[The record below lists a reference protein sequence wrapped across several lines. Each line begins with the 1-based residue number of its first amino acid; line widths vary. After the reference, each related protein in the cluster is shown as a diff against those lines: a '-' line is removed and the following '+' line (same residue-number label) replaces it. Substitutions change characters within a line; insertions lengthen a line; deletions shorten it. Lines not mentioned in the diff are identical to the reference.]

1 MEKEALR
8 NEFIRLTNLETI
20 KDCMDLFDIFLEH
33 FWNVINIHHHD
44 KVYSY
49 ADKDAKIINQMM
61 FTKLTHIKKLVEGV
75 GYTAKNGDKLNA
87 IIDPTIIA
95 SLTRNV
101 YETTSLF
108 NLIFRNTKTT
118 DEKAIIYG
126 LWVLS
131 GLKYRQRFASS
142 ATTPENIE
150 KIEDE
155 KKEIAKIETEIRET
169 ALYKSLDAKNQAKI
183 ETKIKDKDFK
193 IKFDGK
199 EVTFLNW
206 QDMCDVMELNK
217 DLFDNIYTYFSLY
230 SHPSQVAVFQFENM
244 FSRDK
249 EEYIELT
256 STNLKYCF
264 SLLSVFIADYINLFP
279 EVKNTFEKLEVHKQI
294 AIDSHNRLLR
304 GEKFLINDAMTN
316 LE

>member
-8 NEFIRLTNLETI
+8 KEFIRLTNLETI

-33 FWNVINIHHHD
+33 FWNVINTHHYD

-95 SLTRNV
+95 SMTRNV
-101 YETTSLF
+101 FETTSLF
-108 NLIFRNTKTT
+108 NLIFRNTKTA

-131 GLKYRQRFASS
+131 GLKYRQRFASI

-193 IKFDGK
+193 IRFDGK

-217 DLFDNIYTYFSLY
+217 DLFDNIYTFFSLY
-230 SHPSQVAVFQFENM
+230 SHPSQVSVFQFENM

-279 EVKNTFEKLEVHKQI
+279 EVKDTFEKLEVHKQI

>member
-8 NEFIRLTNLETI
+8 NEFIRLTHLETI

-249 EEYIELT
+249 EEYIQLT

>member
-8 NEFIRLTNLETI
+8 NEFIRLTHLETI

-33 FWNVINIHHHD
+33 FWNVINVHHHD

-101 YETTSLF
+101 FETTSLF
-108 NLIFRNTKTT
+108 NLIFRSTKTT

-155 KKEIAKIETEIRET
+155 KKEITKIEAEIRET
-169 ALYKSLDAKNQAKI
+169 ALYKSLDAKNRAKI

-193 IKFDGK
+193 IKFDGN

-217 DLFDNIYTYFSLY
+217 DLFDNIYTFFSLY
-230 SHPSQVAVFQFENM
+230 SHPSQVSVFQFENM

-279 EVKNTFEKLEVHKQI
+279 EVKETFEKLEVHKQI

>member
-33 FWNVINIHHHD
+33 FWNVINVHHHD

-101 YETTSLF
+101 FETTSLF
-108 NLIFRNTKTT
+108 NLIFRSTKTT

-155 KKEIAKIETEIRET
+155 KKEITKIEAEIRET
-169 ALYKSLDAKNQAKI
+169 ALYKSLDAKNRAKI

-193 IKFDGK
+193 IKFDGN

-217 DLFDNIYTYFSLY
+217 DLFDNIYTFFSLY
-230 SHPSQVAVFQFENM
+230 SHPSQVSVFQFENM

>member
-169 ALYKSLDAKNQAKI
+169 VLYKSLDAKNQAKI

>member
-33 FWNVINIHHHD
+33 FWNVINIHHYD

>member
-169 ALYKSLDAKNQAKI
+169 VLYKSLDAKNQAKI

-279 EVKNTFEKLEVHKQI
+279 EVKDTFEKLEVHKQI